1 MSVLRKDSYKEILES
16 AETIKRIYSEKKIKI
31 HNRSYIN
38 KCLKSAYKLYD
49 SWKKRDY
56 SIIQN
61 GTFFE
66 IIPHALECH
75 RIGTALEWVEKKH
88 GLEEKLKLILKGSIW
103 PYDRFKK
110 NQAKDTAFEVYTLAR
125 FEKAGLEPE
134 FEEPDVVFK
143 HRGNE
148 FSIACKFIHSEK
160 KLKKNI
166 RKAVKQI
173 ERSNKLGII
182 SLCID
187 EISPH
192 EVMHNNAA
200 HFDIYLNQI
209 FVEFIKEYSGL
220 LNKIIRSREVIGLI
234 MSYSTSII
242 IKDINLPAFVGEWGL
257 NPRCESESSEFA
269 NLREIVDKLNSI

>member
-1 MSVLRKDSYKEILES
+1 MSVLRRESYKEILES
-16 AETIKRIYSEKKIKI
+16 AETIKRIYSEKKIRI
-31 HNRSYIN
+31 HDKSYIN
-38 KCLKSAYKLYD
+38 KCLESAYKLYD

-56 SIIQN
+56 GIIQN

-66 IIPHALECH
+66 ILPYALECH
-75 RIGTALEWVEKKH
+75 RIGTALKWVEKKQ
-88 GLEEKLKLILKGSIW
+88 GLEEKLKLILKGSIH
-103 PYDRFKK
+103 PYYRSKK
-110 NQAKDTAFEVYTLAR
+110 NIAKDTAFEVFTMAR
-125 FEKAGLEPE
+125 FEKAGLGPR
-134 FEEPDVVFK
+134 FEEPDILFQ

-148 FSIACKFIHSEK
+148 FSVACKFVHSEK

-166 RKAVKQI
+166 KKAIRQI
-173 ERSNKLGII
+173 ERSNKLGVIAV
-182 SLCID
+182 CID

-209 FVEFIKEYSGL
+209 FVKFIKEYSGL
-220 LNKIIRSREVIGLI
+220 LNKIITSREVIGLI

-242 IKDINLPAFVGEWGL
+242 IKDINFPAFVGEWGVD
-257 NPRCESESSEFA
+257 PRCDSKSSEFA